1 MAKKKKTKKSEP
13 KKEPK
18 VPDEVTDK
26 SVNPYWDGNLPM
38 PTDTQLMDALQRI
51 IDRGCNTGMVAAR
64 FDRNHKG
71 FVLEEV
77 RYVNPSY
84 RSVRDAL
91 TDFLLGEGELFD
103 D

>member
-1 MAKKKKTKKSEP
+1 MTKKKKTKKSEP
-13 KKEPK
+13 SKEPK
-18 VPDEVTDK
+18 VPV
-26 SVNPYWDGNLPM
+26 

-51 IDRGCNTGMVAAR
+51 IERDRNTGMVAAR

-91 TDFLLGEGELFD
+91 TDFLIGEGELFD